1 VRFRDRVFVV
11 EKEQQRCDD
20 DFVFVQVDDKQ
31 RQSVDSPKRSFDEDL
46 LLVFFFSTTS
56 RTLGRA
62 GRRKTKISCGGRR
75 ERAPARGTSQVQAPA
90 KRRVRGD
97 VFVRY
102 GRVREI

>member
-1 VRFRDRVFVV
+1 M
-11 EKEQQRCDD
+11 EQQRCDD
-20 DFVFVQVDDKQ
+20 DFVVFVQDDDKQ
-31 RQSVDSPKRSFDEDL
+31 RQTSVDSQKRSFDDEDL
-46 LLVFFFSTTS
+46 LLVFFFSTS

-90 KRRVRGD
+90 QRRVRGD